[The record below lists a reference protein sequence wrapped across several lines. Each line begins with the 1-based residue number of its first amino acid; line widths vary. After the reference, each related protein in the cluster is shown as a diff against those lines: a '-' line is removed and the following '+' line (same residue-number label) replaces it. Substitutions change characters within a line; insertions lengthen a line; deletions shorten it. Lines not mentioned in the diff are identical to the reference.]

1 VITFDKA
8 SFFFGRENY
17 YYCKTNNPIM
27 KRTILLLA
35 LSALYINLLAGT
47 PQYVSSRAPLKESK
61 YLELPLGSIKA
72 EGWLQEMLLS
82 QKSGMTGHLDEL
94 YPLVMGDD
102 NGWLGGDGDQWERGP
117 YWLDGLVPLA
127 YILDDATLKAKAQK
141 WIESI
146 LAHQREDG
154 YIGPQKNYPPKPG
167 VQRNNSSDW
176 WPRMV
181 VLKVMKQYY
190 SATGDKRVLD
200 FLTKY
205 FHYQLSALP
214 DNPLDKWTYWALHRS
229 CDNIDV
235 VLWLYDITGDK
246 SLLDL
251 ASLIRKQSFNYT
263 DKFLNTDFLQLNDE
277 HGVNLAQGFKFPAIC
292 YRQNGENDELL
303 ALKKGFKDLD
313 RYDGWATGM
322 FGADESLH
330 GKDPTQGSELCAVV
344 EMMFSLERIL
354 QITGDTYYADRL
366 EKVAFN
372 ALPTQI
378 SDDFMSRQYFQQAN
392 QVECSYGTRNFN
404 VNHRTDNMFGLLNGY
419 PCCTSNLHQGWPKFV
434 ENLWYATEDGGAAAM
449 VYSPCLA
456 EIKVGPK
463 ETLIVEEET
472 SYPFNETI
480 TFNVSFKEKKCKS
493 ASFPMEFRIPSWC
506 KEPSISINGENASIQ
521 VVSGMARL
529 ARTWKAGDKV
539 ELTLPMHVSTSRWYE
554 NSLSVERGPL
564 VYALKIAE
572 KWQKVPAPSYEK
584 NVNNEYYWEVIPQSD
599 WNYGIPDFRVA
610 DYEHTFKV
618 KIDKDKVDAAYP
630 WNLENAPIEIH
641 LPGKKIPSWQ
651 MYNGN
656 TGPIPYSILLGLDL
670 ADGNPETD
678 LTLIPYGC
686 TTLRISEFPI
696 LATR

>member
-1 VITFDKA
+1 
-8 SFFFGRENY
+8 
-17 YYCKTNNPIM
+17 
-27 KRTILLLA
+27 
-35 LSALYINLLAGT
+35 
-47 PQYVSSRAPLKESK
+47 
-61 YLELPLGSIKA
+61 
-72 EGWLQEMLLS
+72 
-82 QKSGMTGHLDEL
+82 
-94 YPLVMGDD
+94 
-102 NGWLGGDGDQWERGP
+102 
-117 YWLDGLVPLA
+117 
-127 YILDDATLKAKAQK
+127 
-141 WIESI
+141 
-146 LAHQREDG
+146 
-154 YIGPQKNYPPKPG
+154 
-167 VQRNNSSDW
+167 
-176 WPRMV
+176 
-181 VLKVMKQYY
+181 
-190 SATGDKRVLD
+190 
-200 FLTKY
+200 
-205 FHYQLSALP
+205 
-214 DNPLDKWTYWALHRS
+214 
-229 CDNIDV
+229 
-235 VLWLYDITGDK
+235 
-246 SLLDL
+246 
-251 ASLIRKQSFNYT
+251 
-263 DKFLNTDFLQLNDE
+263 
-277 HGVNLAQGFKFPAIC
+277 
-292 YRQNGENDELL
+292 
-303 ALKKGFKDLD
+303 
-313 RYDGWATGM
+313 
-322 FGADESLH
+322 
-330 GKDPTQGSELCAVV
+330 
-344 EMMFSLERIL
+344 
-354 QITGDTYYADRL
+354 
-366 EKVAFN
+366 
-372 ALPTQI
+372 
-378 SDDFMSRQYFQQAN
+378 
-392 QVECSYGTRNFN
+392 
-404 VNHRTDNMFGLLNGY
+404 
-419 PCCTSNLHQGWPKFV
+419 
-434 ENLWYATEDGGAAAM
+434 M

-463 ETLIVEEET
+463 ETLIVEEKT

-670 ADGNPETD
+670 ADGNPETN